1 MKKSFQIKFFQNK
14 KIYDN
19 DKYKNDKSKKMMR
32 YKKLKLMIKKMFK
45 YQIKNNKNNFN
56 NLLEKIFHRNNN
68 KFLV

>member
-1 MKKSFQIKFFQNK
+1 
-14 KIYDN
+14 
-19 DKYKNDKSKKMMR
+19 MMR